1 MITHVQTHVSDALG
15 VDPVL
20 ETARAHVAGDVACNV
35 QVGAVV
41 AVRMAVLENVLGAT
55 LSVQTVPARAPH
67 HAIQHALL
75 LVVRHALLHAIRHVR
90 PHAVRSVVTNVVI
103 DASLVAMPDVYPV
116 AKKTAVLHATV
127 TALENAL
134 EKRNLRLLHHLLS
147 IN

>member
-20 ETARAHVAGDVACNV
+20 ETARAHVAEDVACNA
-35 QVGAVV
+35 QAGAVV
-41 AVRMAVLENVLGAT
+41 AVRMAVLENVPDAT

-75 LVVRHALLHAIRHVR
+75 LVVRHALLHAIQHVR

-103 DASLVAMPDVYPV
+103 DASLVAMPD
-116 AKKTAVLHATV
+116 ACLAVRRTVVLLATV

>member
-1 MITHVQTHVSDALG
+1 MITHVQTHASDALG

-20 ETARAHVAGDVACNV
+20 ETARAHVAEDVACNV
-35 QVGAVV
+35 QVGAAV

-75 LVVRHALLHAIRHVR
+75 LVVRHALLHAIQHVR
-90 PHAVRSVVTNVVI
+90 PHAVRSVVTNAVI
-103 DASLVAMPDVYPV
+103 DASLVAMPD
-116 AKKTAVLHATV
+116 ACLAVRRTVVLLATV

-134 EKRNLRLLHHLLS
+134 EKRNLRLLHHPLS